1 MDGQCL
7 AVVSGKGGTG
17 KTSFT
22 AGVGCAL
29 ALQGLRVLCLDCDAG
44 LRNLDIVL
52 GLSDL
57 AFMDFSD
64 VIQGRCSLLDATV
77 EHPRVPG
84 LFLLTAP
91 ASLRRNL
98 ATEKQMCALLDSVRQ
113 SFDFCLLDAP
123 VGLGHGFRLAVC
135 GADRA
140 VVITT
145 SDAASLRDAQHTVM
159 ECSQF
164 PRESL
169 HLVVNRV
176 RRKLLRSMHA
186 SIDDAI
192 DQAGLPLIG
201 VVPEDDTLPLAM
213 NLGVPLL
220 LTANSGAAAAY
231 RNIAKRIQGQ
241 RVPLMRIR

>member
-91 ASLRRNL
+91 
-98 ATEKQMCALLDSVRQ
+98 
-113 SFDFCLLDAP
+113 
-123 VGLGHGFRLAVC
+123 
-135 GADRA
+135 
-140 VVITT
+140 
-145 SDAASLRDAQHTVM
+145 
-159 ECSQF
+159 
-164 PRESL
+164 
-169 HLVVNRV
+169 
-176 RRKLLRSMHA
+176 
-186 SIDDAI
+186 
-192 DQAGLPLIG
+192 
-201 VVPEDDTLPLAM
+201 
-213 NLGVPLL
+213 
-220 LTANSGAAAAY
+220 
-231 RNIAKRIQGQ
+231 
-241 RVPLMRIR
+241 